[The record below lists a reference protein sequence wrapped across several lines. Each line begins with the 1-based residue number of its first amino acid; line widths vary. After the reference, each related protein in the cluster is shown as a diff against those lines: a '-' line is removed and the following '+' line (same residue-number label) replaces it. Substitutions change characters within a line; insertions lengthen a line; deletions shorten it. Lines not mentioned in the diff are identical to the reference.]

1 MGIENPSPSQPLPRS
16 LPFSQNSSCHRREM
30 DFHVEKDVPVLILTN
45 IRIIKKLSE
54 AQMLIAS
61 VVLSFQNPV

>member
-1 MGIENPSPSQPLPRS
+1 
-16 LPFSQNSSCHRREM
+16 M

-61 VVLSFQNPV
+61 AVL

>member
-16 LPFSQNSSCHRREM
+16 LLFSQSSSYHRREI
-30 DFHVEKDVPVLILTN
+30 DFHVERNVPILILTN

-54 AQMLIAS
+54 AQMLIAAA
-61 VVLSFQNPV
+61 VL